1 MMNVVVDLGVVSVVV
16 DSEGVS
22 DVVVDSWVEVD
33 GIDKELMDA
42 TDAMDIVD

>member
-1 MMNVVVDLGVVSVVV
+1 MVNVVVDLGAVSVVV

-33 GIDKELMDA
+33 RTDKELMDA
-42 TDAMDIVD
+42 TDATDIVD